1 MTDLRTEIESIEND
15 HERAYVLERSRV
27 KTDKDG
33 YNNAGVNKSSFY
45 AWPSER
51 RDYLNALAR
60 RLNTEV
66 SIQVL
71 MELQEAAI
79 EAVRVKKDGLKSR
92 NEYVRQSAA
101 TEIIDRVRGKPT
113 QVIDQNTTQSGELTI
128 RIIEV
133 EQDADSND

>member
-66 SIQVL
+66 AIQVL
-71 MELQEAAI
+71 IELQEAAI
-79 EAVRVKKDGLKSR
+79 EAARVKKEGLKSR
-92 NEYVRQSAA
+92 NEYVRQNSAS
-101 TEIIDRVRGKPT
+101 EIMDRVVGKPT
-113 QVIDQNTTQSGELTI
+113 QNVNQKTEQSGELTI

-133 EQDADSND
+133 DQDANDD